1 MSKHGKLKIIPL
13 GGLGEVGKNMTAYEY
28 QNQILIVDA
37 GIMFPHNDMLGIDYI
52 IPDYE
57 YLRGKADKVV
67 GMVITHGHED
77 HIGAIHHVLNDIP
90 TPVYA
95 TPLTIGLIE
104 VKLARNNA
112 ASKAM
117 LNTVE
122 AGSTIDVGPFKVE
135 FFHICHSIPDAVGLG
150 ITSPAGLVVH
160 MSDFKFDHT
169 PVDGWPTDYAKL
181 AEFSRRGVDLLL
193 SDSTNAERPGWTPS
207 EIVIGPAFDKVFNEA
222 PGRVIVATF
231 ASLIS
236 RIQQVADA
244 AAKHGRKMALAGPSM
259 IDNVKIARKLGY
271 LNIPDEIMV
280 PIDQALQMQD
290 HKVVLMC
297 TGSQGEPSSIVG
309 RLSAGT
315 NRQFDLKPN
324 DTVVLSSHP
333 IPGNEETISK
343 TINRLLRRGANVIYD
358 AIAPIHVSGHASQEE
373 QKLLLN
379 MVKPKHFLPIHGE
392 LRQLRRHG
400 KLAVE
405 VGIPQENVIIVENGQ
420 IVELSGGK
428 IKLGERIPGGYVFV
442 DGQSIGDID
451 YDIMR
456 EREKLARNGIFL
468 IDISV
473 NKLNGRLS
481 HDPEIITRGFV
492 SPDDAE
498 ELLPEV
504 RRRIMDVVN
513 GGGYDSEKDIAN
525 AVKSYLYEETK
536 RRPMVLV
543 TLSKS

>member
-1 MSKHGKLKIIPL
+1 MSKQGKLKIIPL
-13 GGLGEVGKNMTAYEY
+13 GGLGEVGKNMTAYEF
-28 QNQILIVDA
+28 QNQILVVDA
-37 GIMFPHNDMLGIDYI
+37 GIMFPHNDMIGIDYI
-52 IPDYE
+52 IPDFE
-57 YLRGKADKVV
+57 YLTKRADKVV
-67 GMVITHGHED
+67 GIIITHGHED
-77 HIGAIHHVLNDIP
+77 HIGAIHHLVREIP
-90 TPVYA
+90 APIYA
-95 TPLTIGLIE
+95 TPLTRGLID

-112 ASKAM
+112 GNKISLK
-117 LNTVE
+117 NIE
-122 AGSTIDVGPFKVE
+122 AGDTIEIGPFKVE

-150 ITSPAGLVVH
+150 ITTSAGLVVH

-181 AEFSRRGVDLLL
+181 AEFSNRGVDLLL

-207 EIVIGPAFDKVFNEA
+207 EMIIGPAFDKVFTEA

-236 RIQQVADA
+236 RVQQVADA
-244 AAKHGRKMALAGPSM
+244 TAKHGRKMALAGSSM

-271 LNIPDEIMV
+271 LEIPDELIV

-290 HKVVLMC
+290 HKVTIMC

-315 NRQFDLKPN
+315 NRQFDLKTN

-358 AIAPIHVSGHASQEE
+358 SMAPIHVSGHASQEE
-373 QKLLLN
+373 LKLLLN
-379 MVKPKHFLPIHGE
+379 MVKPKHFIPIHGE
-392 LRQLRRHG
+392 LRQLKRHG
-400 KLAVE
+400 QLAVE

-420 IVELSGGK
+420 IVELSGK
-428 IKLGERIPGGYVFV
+428 NIKLGERIPGGYVFV
-442 DGQSIGDID
+442 DGQSIGEVDFSV
-451 YDIMR
+451 MR

-473 NKLNGRLS
+473 DKHSGKLL
-481 HDPEIITRGFV
+481 HEPEIITRGFV
-492 SPDDAE
+492 SQEDAE

-504 RRRIMDVVN
+504 RTHIMEVVN
-513 GGGYDSEKDIAN
+513 NSSWDSEKDIAN
-525 AVKSYLYEETK
+525 TVKSYLYEYTK

-543 TLSKS
+543 TLSKA